1 MANIASVINPKT
13 YLPQSTQPLLSTPAC
28 LTIPSSHHTIL
39 SMLPPAVFIQI
50 TDLTLFSQASR
61 PLSILTPLHWS
72 KIFACLPSEI
82 TSVLHFYRESSLT
95 MLLSK
100 TKGVFFPQHS
110 LPLFITLITS
120 SLNCKI
126 HEDKDHV

>member
-50 TDLTLFSQASR
+50 TDLTLLSQASR

-82 TSVLHFYRESSLT
+82 TSVLHFLQGVIPNHAPLQNQRGILPTALSPPSL
-95 MLLSK
+95 
-100 TKGVFFPQHS
+100 
-110 LPLFITLITS
+110 
-120 SLNCKI
+120 
-126 HEDKDHV
+126 